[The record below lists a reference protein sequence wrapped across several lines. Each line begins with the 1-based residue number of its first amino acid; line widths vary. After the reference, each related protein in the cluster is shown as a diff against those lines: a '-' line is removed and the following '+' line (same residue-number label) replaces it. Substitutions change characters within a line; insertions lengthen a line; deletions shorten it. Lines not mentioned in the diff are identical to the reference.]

1 MTPATAAST
10 GGNGFPP
17 AQGRPAMSDTPPP
30 ADTQASFGDDAAGA
44 VGSAAP
50 LVSDTSAED
59 DDHESA
65 SADPER

>member
-1 MTPATAAST
+1 
-10 GGNGFPP
+10 
-17 AQGRPAMSDTPPP
+17 MSDTPPP
-30 ADTQASFGDDAAGA
+30 GDTQASFGDDAAGA